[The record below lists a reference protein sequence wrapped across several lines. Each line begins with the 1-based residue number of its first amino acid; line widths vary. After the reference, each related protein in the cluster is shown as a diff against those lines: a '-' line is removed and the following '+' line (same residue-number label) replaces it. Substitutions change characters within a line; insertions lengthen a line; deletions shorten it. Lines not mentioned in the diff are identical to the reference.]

1 MLQPDFRWLWINFF
15 KTEYNYNMPFWEWS
29 EFYQIQG
36 HPSQKFKKKED
47 HKWRTCH
54 EKGQQCQLFMPRTRR
69 RASISAAKK
78 HDRGLLWKWQILILM
93 AETWCVENR
102 GCWFLKIRFFSRGF
116 HPNIW
121 DGNAKNAIRAKPWQR
136 RTAYVEPPSAAP
148 GRRRVK
154 GKTNDHMTW
163 LLMNIGRCLYAES
176 LLNVASEKKFQALIV
191 HRQTSNRVAC
201 SRNLHATK
209 WCSRERSSLENG
221 VLAKH
226 KIQHIP
232 KKKVQGAPL
241 N

>member
-1 MLQPDFRWLWINFF
+1 MLQLDFRWLWINFF

-78 HDRGLLWKWQILILM
+78 TWSRSALKMTDIDLDGWNMMCRESRLLVSKKYEI
-93 AETWCVENR
+93 
-102 GCWFLKIRFFSRGF
+102 FSSGF

-121 DGNAKNAIRAKPWQR
+121 DGNAKNAVRAKPWQR

-148 GRRRVK
+148 GRRRVT

-176 LLNVASEKKFQALIV
+176 LLNVASEKKVQALIV
-191 HRQTSNRVAC
+191 HKTNKQ
-201 SRNLHATK
+201 
-209 WCSRERSSLENG
+209 
-221 VLAKH
+221 
-226 KIQHIP
+226 
-232 KKKVQGAPL
+232 QGCML
-241 N
+241 SKFTRH

>member
-102 GCWFLKIRFFSRGF
+102 GCWFLKIRFFFERISSKHLGWKCQKC
-116 HPNIW
+116 H
-121 DGNAKNAIRAKPWQR
+121 Q
-136 RTAYVEPPSAAP
+136 S
-148 GRRRVK
+148 
-154 GKTNDHMTW
+154 
-163 LLMNIGRCLYAES
+163 
-176 LLNVASEKKFQALIV
+176 
-191 HRQTSNRVAC
+191 QT
-201 SRNLHATK
+201 
-209 WCSRERSSLENG
+209 
-221 VLAKH
+221 LAKENCLCGTTFSSAWATTG
-226 KIQHIP
+226 
-232 KKKVQGAPL
+232 QGKNQRPHDMIVDEHRTL
-241 N
+241 FVCWISSECCIWKEISSFDST